1 MMAIYDLGLLRWL
14 VPFLTWALNFL
25 QTSLGL
31 FPWWVQS
38 FKSWEQ
44 KPQGFLRLWLRIGV
58 LPFLFI
64 LLVKATIPAQSSR
77 GKKIYCTSWWEILK
91 YCGHFCRLLQNSSSD
106 FRLLSHLILAV
117 MCDDHA
123 QNLSLTC
130 PGRNI
135 TRSRVEVYKFLFN
148 TDGCVLAFREPFF
161 HVSLNRTI
169 RNMTSGLPDLPEWSM
184 TILPSP
190 LLLFWNTYWKSEWD
204 VAFSSGNKR
213 HDDDCKAL
221 K

>member
-1 MMAIYDLGLLRWL
+1 MAVYDLGQLRWL
-14 VPFLTWALNFL
+14 GPFLTWALNFL

-44 KPQGFLRLWLRIGV
+44 KPQSFLRLWLRIGV

-64 LLVKATIPAQSSR
+64 LLVKATRPAQSSR

-91 YCGHFCRLLQNSSSD
+91 YCGHFCKLLQNSSSD
-106 FRLLSHLILAV
+106 FCLLSDLILAV

-123 QNLSLTC
+123 QNLSLTR

-135 TRSRVEVYKFLFN
+135 SSSRLVEVYKFLFIL
-148 TDGCVLAFREPFF
+148 GECILAFREPFF
-161 HVSLNRTI
+161 HVALNRTI
-169 RNMTSGLPDLPEWSM
+169 RNMTSGFPDWPEWPM
-184 TILPSP
+184 
-190 LLLFWNTYWKSEWD
+190 
-204 VAFSSGNKR
+204 
-213 HDDDCKAL
+213 
-221 K
+221 